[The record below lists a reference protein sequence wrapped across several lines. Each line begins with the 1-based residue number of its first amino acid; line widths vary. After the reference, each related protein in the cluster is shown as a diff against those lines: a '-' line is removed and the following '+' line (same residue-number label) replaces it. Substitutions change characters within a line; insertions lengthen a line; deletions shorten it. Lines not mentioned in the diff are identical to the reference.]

1 MDQYSALT
9 SCLGRILLASIF
21 LMSGVHKLMDP
32 QGTQEFMISM
42 GMTTATTLF
51 YAAAVAIEIGG
62 GFSLLMG
69 FMTRAGALLLAL
81 FMIPTTLIFHS
92 NFADPNQ
99 MIHFLKNL
107 AITGGLLYVMTY
119 GPGRLSVDG
128 RSSRAL
134 LNESL
139 MVAEEHRRRFGATGS

>member
-1 MDQYSALT
+1 MDQSSALT
-9 SCLGRILLASIF
+9 SLLGRILLASIF
-21 LMSGVHKLMDP
+21 LMSGLHKLTDP

-51 YAAAVAIEIGG
+51 YWGAVAIEIGG
-62 GFSLLMG
+62 GLSLLFG
-69 FMTRAGALLLAL
+69 FMTRTGALVLAL
-81 FMIPTTLIFHS
+81 FMLPTTLIFHS

-99 MIHFLKNL
+99 MIQFLKNL
-107 AITGGLLYVMTY
+107 AMTGGLVYVITY
-119 GPGRLSVDG
+119 GPGRLSADV
-128 RSSRAL
+128 RSRRAQ

>member
-1 MDQYSALT
+1 
-9 SCLGRILLASIF
+9 SIF
-21 LMSGVHKLMDP
+21 LLSGSHKLMDP

-51 YAAAVAIEIGG
+51 YWAAVAIEIGG
-62 GFSLLMG
+62 GLSLLFG
-69 FMTRAGALLLAL
+69 FMTRTGAMVLAL
-81 FMIPTTLIFHS
+81 FMIPTTAIFHT
-92 NFADPNQ
+92 NFSDPNQ

-107 AITGGLLYVMTY
+107 AMTGGLMYVMTY

-128 RSSRAL
+128 GSRRAL

-139 MVAEEHRRRFGATGS
+139 MVAEEHRRRYGETGS